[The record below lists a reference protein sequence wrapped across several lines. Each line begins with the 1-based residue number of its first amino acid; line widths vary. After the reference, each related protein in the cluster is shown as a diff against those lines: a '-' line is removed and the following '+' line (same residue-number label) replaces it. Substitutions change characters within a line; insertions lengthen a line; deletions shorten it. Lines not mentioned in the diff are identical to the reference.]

1 MNSWLK
7 NLKENFQKV
16 WDSFSKIQKITL
28 ILVMLAS
35 VTLIGTLAFLN
46 NRVIYE
52 PLFTE
57 LESKNAALIK
67 QYLDKK
73 AITYKITNDGSTI
86 EVDKNAKYSIRLDI
100 SKEGLI
106 PTNGTVGFE
115 IFDSAKIGATEFD
128 KKMMYL
134 RAQKGELER
143 TIGALDAVKKAS
155 VSITPA
161 NDSPFA
167 DEKTGAKASVLLQ
180 LDPLSKL
187 TEENIKSIIV
197 LVASSVEGMSQQ
209 DVSVVDT
216 NGSILSDRV
225 DLENEGNLITKKRIE
240 LQKEMEKQLEKKAND
255 VLSVLGVGNF
265 KVQVAI
271 ELDFDKEAYTTESY
285 TTPTINGEQGT
296 DGIVR
301 SVQSKDEAYSTTN
314 GATNPA
320 EGVAGTTTNIPEYV
334 GTESQNAN
342 SNYNKNEK
350 TVNYE
355 MDKKNLSYEKSIGQI
370 KRMSVSVTLN
380 KDSSYF
386 KDKEVKPEDKAQ
398 FQKIVESAVA
408 LNLRRGDT
416 INVDVIPFNTDALNE
431 IQLAAEKEAKKIRN
445 MYIAAGSL
453 LGFLL
458 LLIIGYI
465 IYKALEAK
473 KLRQQEAKAIEELL
487 PQMEELELEEK
498 VSVEEQERMDQE
510 NQIKQIA
517 KQKPEE
523 VAALIK
529 NWLGEE

>member
-1 MNSWLK
+1 
-7 NLKENFQKV
+7 
-16 WDSFSKIQKITL
+16 
-28 ILVMLAS
+28 
-35 VTLIGTLAFLN
+35 
-46 NRVIYE
+46 
-52 PLFTE
+52 
-57 LESKNAALIK
+57 
-67 QYLDKK
+67 
-73 AITYKITNDGSTI
+73 
-86 EVDKNAKYSIRLDI
+86 
-100 SKEGLI
+100 
-106 PTNGTVGFE
+106 
-115 IFDSAKIGATEFD
+115 
-128 KKMMYL
+128 
-134 RAQKGELER
+134 
-143 TIGALDAVKKAS
+143 
-155 VSITPA
+155 
-161 NDSPFA
+161 
-167 DEKTGAKASVLLQ
+167 
-180 LDPLSKL
+180 
-187 TEENIKSIIV
+187 
-197 LVASSVEGMSQQ
+197 MSQQ

-431 IQLAAEKEAKKIRN
+431 IQLAAEKEDKKIRN